1 MKKTI
6 NLLAL
11 FVLVSVNVFTPVSYA
26 QLDDLQVSVPET
38 VDQNFSPKINDG

>member
-11 FVLVSVNVFTPVSYA
+11 FILVSVNVFTSVSYA
-26 QLDDLQVSVPET
+26 QLDDSQIPVPEA
-38 VDQNFSPKINDG
+38 VDQNSLPEIND

>member
-11 FVLVSVNVFTPVSYA
+11 SVLVSVNVFTPVSYA
-26 QLDDLQVSVPET
+26 QLDDLQVSVPEI
-38 VDQNFSPKINDG
+38 VDENFLPEFNGG